1 MSNSAHPDQSFTLRP
16 ATERDIPALEHL
28 IPLSARV
35 LQASF
40 YTQAQI
46 EAALGPVFAVDRQLI
61 ADGTYF
67 VVEADGRIVGCGG
80 WSRRTAQYGGGHPQ
94 PGENAGELDPHH
106 DPARIRAFFVHP
118 DYARRGIG
126 RMLLTACEDA
136 LRAAGFREAVMV
148 ATLAGEPLYASAGYH
163 EIERFEV
170 AAQSDVKLTA
180 VRMGKTF
187 PSLSDPAKSR

>member
-1 MSNSAHPDQSFTLRP
+1 MSTSQSLTFRL
-16 ATERDIPALEHL
+16 ATDEDIPALESL

-35 LQASF
+35 LQAPY
-40 YTQAQI
+40 YTQGQI

-61 ADGTYF
+61 DDRTYF
-67 VVEADGRIVGCGG
+67 VVECDGKVVGCGG
-80 WSRRTAQYGGGHPQ
+80 WSRRIAQYGGGHPQ
-94 PGENAGELDPHH
+94 YGEKVGELDPQR

-136 LRAAGFREAVMV
+136 LRSAGFHEALMV

-163 EIERFEV
+163 VIERFDV
-170 AAQSDVKLTA
+170 AARDGVTLEG
-180 VRMGKTF
+180 VRMGKSFASSTDRTT
-187 PSLSDPAKSR
+187 SN

>member
-1 MSNSAHPDQSFTLRP
+1 MSTSQSLTLRL
-16 ATERDIPALEHL
+16 ATEADIPALEHL

-35 LQASF
+35 LQAPF

-67 VVEADGRIVGCGG
+67 VVEANGTIVGSGG
-80 WSRRTAQYGGGHPQ
+80 WSRRIAQYGGGHP
-94 PGENAGELDPHH
+94 PAGEKVGKLDPQT

-126 RMLLTACEDA
+126 RMLLAACEDA
-136 LRAAGFREAVMV
+136 LRAAGFREAIMV
-148 ATLAGEPLYASAGYH
+148 ATLAGQPLYASAGY
-163 EIERFEV
+163 EVIERFDV
-170 AAQSDVKLTA
+170 TAQAGVKLGA
-180 VRMGKTF
+180 VRMGKKF
-187 PSLSDPAKSR
+187 PTIEDSTRSC